1 MNVMEKI
8 TNAMMQCCSG
18 AATKQQQE
26 RTVEP
31 VADIYETA
39 DAFVVKLDMPGSSK
53 EEIKLSIEPNRL
65 VVRGTVGV
73 QHGEG
78 ANVFFS
84 EIGRK
89 NYIREFNLSNGV
101 NHDAIDAQYENGV
114 LTITLPKTEHVKAR
128 EITIN

>member
-1 MNVMEKI
+1 MEKI
-8 TNAMMQCCSG
+8 NNTMMQCCSG

-65 VVRGTVGV
+65 VVRGTVGA

-78 ANVFFS
+78 ENVFFS

-89 NYIREFNLSNGV
+89 KLYSRIQSWQWRQSRC
-101 NHDAIDAQYENGV
+101 D
-114 LTITLPKTEHVKAR
+114 
-128 EITIN
+128 

>member
-1 MNVMEKI
+1 MEKI
-8 TNAMMQCCSG
+8 TNAMMQCCSD
-18 AATKQQQE
+18 AATKHQQE

-65 VVRGTVGV
+65 TVRGTVGA
-73 QHGEG
+73 QYGED
-78 ANVFFS
+78 AKVFFS

-89 NYIREFNLSNGV
+89 NYVREFNLGNGV

-128 EITIN
+128 EIQIQ